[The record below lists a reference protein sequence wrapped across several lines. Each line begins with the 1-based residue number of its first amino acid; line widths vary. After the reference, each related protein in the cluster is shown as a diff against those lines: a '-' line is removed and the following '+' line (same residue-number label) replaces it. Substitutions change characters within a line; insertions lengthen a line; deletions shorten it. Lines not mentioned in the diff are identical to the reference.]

1 MESSINNFQDG
12 KVMLTL
18 AEAASYMSLSKS
30 YLYKLVCWGEIVHYK
45 PGGKRVYF
53 HIDDVVA
60 WLQRN
65 RIPSRDELERRAE
78 RYVSQSKVKW
88 SGNNLKQ
95 HDNDIEPVFEPDIE
109 SDIKPEF
116 VLEKEKIMDGRGDE
130 GYSFPK
136 F

>member
-1 MESSINNFQDG
+1 MAENNKPYIQLNFFNLYEPLPPRQRFFLFMESSINSFQDG

-30 YLYKLVCWGEIVHYK
+30 YLYKLVCWGEIAHYK

-78 RYVSQSKVKW
+78 CYVSQSK
-88 SGNNLKQ
+88 
-95 HDNDIEPVFEPDIE
+95 
-109 SDIKPEF
+109 IK
-116 VLEKEKIMDGRGDE
+116 
-130 GYSFPK
+130 
-136 F
+136 

>member
-1 MESSINNFQDG
+1 MESSINSFQDG

-30 YLYKLVCWGEIVHYK
+30 YLYQLVCWGEIAHYK

-78 RYVSQSKVKW
+78 CYVSQSK
-88 SGNNLKQ
+88 
-95 HDNDIEPVFEPDIE
+95 
-109 SDIKPEF
+109 IK
-116 VLEKEKIMDGRGDE
+116 
-130 GYSFPK
+130 
-136 F
+136 

>member
-1 MESSINNFQDG
+1 MESSINSFQDG

-30 YLYKLVCWGEIVHYK
+30 YLYKLVCWGEIAHYK

-78 RYVSQSKVKW
+78 CYVSQSKIKW

-109 SDIKPEF
+109 SDIKPEL
-116 VLEKEKIMDGRGDE
+116 VREKEKIMDGRGDE

>member
-1 MESSINNFQDG
+1 MESSINSFQDG

-60 WLQRN
+60 WLHRN
-65 RIPSRDELERRAE
+65 RIPSRDDLERRAE

-116 VLEKEKIMDGRGDE
+116 VREKEKIMDGRGDE